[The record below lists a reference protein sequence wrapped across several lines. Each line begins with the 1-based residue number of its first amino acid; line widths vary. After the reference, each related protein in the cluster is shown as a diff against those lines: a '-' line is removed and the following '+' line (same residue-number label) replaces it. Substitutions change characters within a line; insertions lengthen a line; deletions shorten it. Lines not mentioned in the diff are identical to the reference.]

1 MIDSLSAWW
10 LARTR
15 RERTLLLIL
24 FALFGLTLGWLLV
37 VRPLGDRLADARER
51 HGAAVI
57 ALGEAKAGAADIG
70 RLERQRPAAL
80 GAPVEQ
86 AVAQSASA
94 AGFQLSK
101 IQPDGPGRVSLAI
114 EAARPQALF
123 AWVSELETRRGL
135 IVDRLTASS
144 NSDRTLSVQL
154 VLRSRGG

>member
-1 MIDSLSAWW
+1 MIASLSAWW

-15 RERTLLLIL
+15 REQALLLVL
-24 FALFGLTLGWLLV
+24 FVLIVLTLAWLLV

-51 HGAAVI
+51 HGEAVI
-57 ALGEAKAGAADIG
+57 ALAEAKAGAADIG

-86 AVAQSASA
+86 AVGQSASA
-94 AGFQLSK
+94 AGFQLSR

-123 AWVSELETRRGL
+123 AWVSGLESERGL
-135 IVDRLTASS
+135 IVDRLTATS

-154 VLRSRGG
+154 VLRTRGG